1 MEILEIELKLISR
14 LLLLFF
20 VKGSV
25 VSVPFYVQLYV
36 FQKKHVT
43 EIFLKPRFPLII
55 SYRVLIRC
63 YEIKEET

>member
-36 FQKKHVT
+36 FQKNMLRKY
-43 EIFLKPRFPLII
+43 FLNLDFP
-55 SYRVLIRC
+55 
-63 YEIKEET
+63 